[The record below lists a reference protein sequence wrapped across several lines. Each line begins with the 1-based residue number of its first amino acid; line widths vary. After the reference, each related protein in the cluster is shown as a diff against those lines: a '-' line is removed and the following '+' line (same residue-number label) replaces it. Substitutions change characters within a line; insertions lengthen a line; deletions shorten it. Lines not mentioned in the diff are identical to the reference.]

1 MDKYKY
7 NIEVYKPKR
16 IKNRLEYVVL
26 GILGGAVVVGL
37 TKLFLQ

>member
-1 MDKYKY
+1 MNKY

-26 GILGGAVVVGL
+26 GILGGAVMVGL
-37 TKLFLQ
+37 VNLLG

>member
-16 IKNRLEYVVL
+16 IKNRLKYVVL
-26 GILGGAVVVGL
+26 GILGGAVIALLIWG
-37 TKLFLQ
+37 

>member
-16 IKNRLEYVVL
+16 IKNRLNYVML
-26 GILGGAVVVGL
+26 GILGGAVVIGL
-37 TKLFLQ
+37 VNLLR